1 MSIKD
6 SSIRLVANKPK
17 QSTGFTFIELVMVMV
32 ILAIIS
38 VVVAPRFAD
47 NSIFQ
52 ARGFADQ
59 VLATLRFAQKTAIAQ
74 HRHVCIDLTTT
85 DVELTIDV
93 AVIPPINP
101 VCPFNGNLNLP
112 DRASNV
118 LTAPSGISLSSTVS
132 PLIFNALG
140 QSINALGQANSNATI
155 KISGIATPITVEAET
170 GYVHQ

>member
-1 MSIKD
+1 MKPKD

-17 QSTGFTFIELVMVMV
+17 QSTGFTLIELVMVIV

-47 NSIFQ
+47 NSTFK

-74 HRHVCIDLTTT
+74 HQNVCVALTASTLTLKIDASCAT
-85 DVELTIDV
+85 
-93 AVIPPINP
+93 
-101 VCPFNGNLNLP
+101 NLMLP
-112 DRASNV
+112 DRQSNV

-132 PLIFNALG
+132 SLTF
-140 QSINALGQANSNATI
+140 NALGQANSGVTI
-155 KISGIATPITVEAET
+155 TVSGITIPITVEAET